1 MPLMTDLIE
10 TYDNV
15 LGNEPDGM
23 QKIAPIGHQYSG
35 EGKPTIDVCIDR
47 DGNYLEATVHEK
59 DSGKTLL
66 AVTEESAARTSL
78 GAATVPHA
86 LNDKLKYMSS
96 HHFLNKDRKN
106 PSYIAYISQ
115 LSAWCD
121 SDYSCEEIKA
131 VCRYLKNHDVV
142 EDLIAHDELEKSKK
156 DGTIN
161 LKKYEDYIVRW
172 MILHPEEEQEARTW
186 KNEKVLQSWSRY
198 YQMCHKE
205 KEKGLDGIT
214 GQIDDL
220 ELRHPKA
227 VSTYGNSKLI
237 STATKED
244 STLHFKGERFTDEQQ
259 ILQIGYESSQ
269 KMHSALSW
277 LIDTQGIPISKN
289 SLPYEQTDQKPK
301 YIVCWSPEK
310 NDTEGMNQL
319 ELLLNRKIR
328 NDLNHYCNYKDCL
341 KRIVFG
347 LKQGSAIDG
356 RVSLFMTDRSG
367 DGRFS
372 VVMYRSFTAG
382 AYLEKLKSWYEQCHW
397 YAYDHASGQYVL
409 STPSLFRIA
418 QCAYGVERSNEKEQ
432 PYLDVND
439 AVFKDTVSAL
449 LSVIFDGRRVPDS
462 MIRKLAEQASA
473 PERFAGNDAYKWKNW
488 NQIVFT
494 ACAMIHYRH
503 MVTQKE
509 KGEKDLALDRE
520 NADRSYLFG
529 RLLAVAD
536 RIENSAL
543 NKKSKAENGGKI
555 DHRDTNA
562 MRMWSAYA
570 AHPFTCFENLRKC
583 IAPYL
588 SSLSYG
594 SEEFYQNEIE
604 EIMEKLGENSGELNR
619 PLEPE
624 YLLGFYLERAELR
637 KFTAKTAEENTDQ
650 NEEGDTL

>member
-1 MPLMTDLIE
+1 MTDLIE

-15 LGNEPDGM
+15 SGKEPAGM
-23 QKIAPIGHQYSG
+23 PKIALVGHQYGS
-35 EGKPTIDVCIDR
+35 KKKVIDVRIDL
-47 DGNYLEATVHEK
+47 DGNYVDAEVNESCQEK
-59 DSGKTLL
+59 TIL
-66 AVTEESAARTSL
+66 AVTEESASRVSKA
-78 GAATVPHA
+78 AATTPHA
-86 LNDKLKYMSS
+86 LNDGLMFMSRR
-96 HHFLNKDRKN
+96 HFQNQTGTN
-106 PSYIAYISQ
+106 PSFKAYMEQ
-115 LSAWCD
+115 LSVWCT

-131 VCRYLKNHDVV
+131 VYKYLMQHDLV
-142 EDLIAHDELEKSKK
+142 EDLIAHDKLKKDKK
-156 DGTIN
+156 DGTVDVH
-161 LKKYEDYIVRW
+161 KYEKYTVRW
-172 MILHPEEEQEARTW
+172 LILHQEEEQESKTW
-186 KNEKVLQSWSRY
+186 RNERVLRSWSEY
-198 YQMCHKE
+198 YQIYHKKKE
-205 KEKGLDGIT
+205 KDLDGIT
-214 GQIDDL
+214 GQIGDL
-220 ELRHPKA
+220 EILHPKA
-227 VSTYGNSKLI
+227 VSAYGNSKLI

-259 ILQIGYESSQ
+259 ILQVGYESSQ
-269 KMHSALSW
+269 KMHNALTW

-319 ELLLNRKIR
+319 ELLLNRKVR
-328 NDLNHYCNYKDCL
+328 DDRNHYRSYKDCL

-347 LKQGSAIDG
+347 LKQGDSIDG

-372 VVMYRSFTAG
+372 IVMYRSFTAM

-397 YAYDHASGQYVL
+397 YAYDLTFGQYVL
-409 STPSLFRIA
+409 STPSLFQIT
-418 QCAYGVERSNEKEQ
+418 QCAYGVERFNKMKQ
-432 PYLDVND
+432 PYLDVDD

-449 LSVIFDGRRVPDS
+449 LSVIFDGRRMPDS
-462 MIRKLAEQASA
+462 LIRRLAAQASA
-473 PERFAGNDAYKWKNW
+473 PERFAGNDAYKWENW
-488 NQIVFT
+488 KQIVFT

-503 MVTQKE
+503 AVTQKE

-520 NADRSYLFG
+520 NADRNYLFG

-536 RIENSAL
+536 RIENTAL
-543 NKKSKAENGGKI
+543 NKKSKTENGGKI

-570 AHPFTCFENLRKC
+570 AHPFTCYENLRKC

-588 SSLSYG
+588 SSLHYG
-594 SEEFYQNEIE
+594 SREFYQNEIE
-604 EIMEKLGENSGELNR
+604 EIIGKLGGSSGELNR

-650 NEEGDTL
+650 NEEGETL

>member
-1 MPLMTDLIE
+1 MSLMTDLIE

-15 LGNEPDGM
+15 SGNEPAGM
-23 QKIAPIGHQYSG
+23 PKIAPVGHQYGS
-35 EGKPTIDVCIDR
+35 KKKVIDVCIDL
-47 DGNYLEATVHEK
+47 DGHYVNADVKDNCQEKTV
-59 DSGKTLL
+59 L
-66 AVTEESAARTSL
+66 AVTEESASRVSKA
-78 GAATVPHA
+78 AATTPHA
-86 LNDKLKYMSS
+86 LNDGLMFMSRQY
-96 HHFLNKDRKN
+96 FQDKTGAN
-106 PSYIAYISQ
+106 PSFMAYMEQ

-121 SDYSCEEIKA
+121 STYSCEEVKA
-131 VCRYLKNHDVV
+131 VHKYLMNHDLVG
-142 EDLIAHDELEKSKK
+142 DLIAHDKLKK
-156 DGTIN
+156 DKKGGMVDVH
-161 LKKYEDYIVRW
+161 KYEKYTVRW
-172 MILHPEEEQEARTW
+172 LILHPEEEQESKTW
-186 KNEKVLQSWSRY
+186 KNERVLRSWSEY
-198 YQMCHKE
+198 YQICHKE

-214 GQIDDL
+214 GQMEDL
-220 ELRHPKA
+220 ETLHPKA
-227 VSTYGNSKLI
+227 VSAYGNSKLI

-259 ILQIGYESSQ
+259 ILQVGYESSQ
-269 KMHSALSW
+269 KMHNALTW

-319 ELLLNRKIR
+319 ELLLNRKVR
-328 NDLNHYCNYKDCL
+328 DDRNHYRSYKDCL

-347 LKQGSAIDG
+347 LKQEGTMDG
-356 RVSLFMTDRSG
+356 RISLLMTDRSG

-372 VVMYRSFTAG
+372 IVMYRSFTTM

-397 YAYDHASGQYVL
+397 YPDDHAIEQCVL
-409 STPSLFRIA
+409 STPSLFQIA
-418 QCAYGVERSNEKEQ
+418 QCAYGVERNSDKEQ

-439 AVFKDTVSAL
+439 AVFKDTVSVL
-449 LSVIFDGRRVPDS
+449 LSIIFDGRRIPDS
-462 MIRKLAEQASA
+462 LIRRLAAQASA

-488 NQIVFT
+488 KQIVFT

-503 MVTQKE
+503 TVTQKE

-543 NKKSKAENGGKI
+543 NKKSKTAGNGKV

-562 MRMWSAYA
+562 MRMWSTYA
-570 AHPFTCFENLRKC
+570 AHPFTCYENLRKC

-588 SSLSYG
+588 SSLGYG
-594 SEEFYQNEIE
+594 SREFYQNEIE
-604 EIMEKLGENSGELNR
+604 EIMEKLGEGSGELNR

-637 KFTAKTAEENTDQ
+637 KFTAKTAEENTDHD
-650 NEEGDTL
+650 EEGDTL